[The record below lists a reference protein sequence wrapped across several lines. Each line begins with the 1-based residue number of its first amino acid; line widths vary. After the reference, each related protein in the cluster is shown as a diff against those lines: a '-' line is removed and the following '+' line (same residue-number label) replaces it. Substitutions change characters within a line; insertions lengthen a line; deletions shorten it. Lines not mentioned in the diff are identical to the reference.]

1 MHFLTTDKQE
11 CQDCG
16 MCEIL
21 LKGFRSKYDGNLP
34 LSVWALKDAELGYR
48 IGLVIQFCP
57 ESAVYIE
64 GTTMHRVAADPLKCG
79 RGCTEPCV
87 AAYPLFGVWG
97 KVAMVIKDDPE
108 FAEIWTGL
116 CKAKEACERH
126 AIRFEVM
133 R

>member
-64 GTTMHRVAADPLKCG
+64 GRRCI
-79 RGCTEPCV
+79 E
-87 AAYPLFGVWG
+87 
-97 KVAMVIKDDPE
+97 
-108 FAEIWTGL
+108 
-116 CKAKEACERH
+116 
-126 AIRFEVM
+126 
-133 R
+133 